1 MSSAPTRPTRLT
13 FVVVVFEA
21 EQDLLRLQAASLARH
36 LDPAIAARIVVLD
49 QSRPPITGRARR
61 RLLAA
66 YGPLADRV
74 DIVTTPPAADGWIS
88 QQVLK
93 LTIADDIDTSHY
105 VVLDAKTH
113 AVGPVDL
120 DTFFSPDGHAHL
132 RWYRY
137 DGHPMESRVAR
148 TAAWL
153 GLPAEVVREELPAT
167 TTPFVFVT
175 DEVRA
180 LVRHV
185 EQREGATFDAAFRSA
200 GLIEFPLYSL
210 WLLRNGALEQL
221 HDRDELRCPTV
232 WAGSRG
238 ADDVR
243 SVLAQVDR
251 EPVAR
256 FLAVHRSAF
265 ARLSPSASMA
275 LVRWWVDRGLFGSR
289 MGALRF
295 MVRARARIVVATVRS
310 RVRSRVFAS
319 RG

>member
-1 MSSAPTRPTRLT
+1 MSPAPTRPSRLT

-21 EQDLLRLQAASLARH
+21 EQDLLRLQATSLARH
-36 LDPAIAARIVVLD
+36 LDPSIVARIVVLD
-49 QSRPPITGRARR
+49 QSRPAIAGRARR

-74 DIVTTPPAADGWIS
+74 DVVTTAPAADGWIS

-93 LTIADDIDTSHY
+93 LAVADDVTTSHY

-120 DTFFSPDGHAHL
+120 DTFFSPDGRAHL

-137 DGHPMESRVAR
+137 ADHPMESRVVR

-153 GLPAEVVREELPAT
+153 GLPEEVTREELPAT

-185 EQREGATFDAAFRSA
+185 EEREGTTFDAAFRSA

-210 WLLRNGALEQL
+210 WLVRRGSLDRL
-221 HDRDELRCPTV
+221 HDREGLRCPTV
-232 WAGSRG
+232 WPGSRS
-238 ADDVR
+238 AEQVHA
-243 SVLAQVDR
+243 VLAEADR
-251 EPVAR
+251 EPAAS

-265 ARLSPSASMA
+265 VRLSPAASAA
-275 LVRWWVDRGLFGSR
+275 LVRWWVRRGLFRSPV
-289 MGALRF
+289 GAVWF
-295 MVRARARIVVATVRS
+295 MVRARSRIVVSILRA
-310 RVRSRVFAS
+310 RVRSRANPS